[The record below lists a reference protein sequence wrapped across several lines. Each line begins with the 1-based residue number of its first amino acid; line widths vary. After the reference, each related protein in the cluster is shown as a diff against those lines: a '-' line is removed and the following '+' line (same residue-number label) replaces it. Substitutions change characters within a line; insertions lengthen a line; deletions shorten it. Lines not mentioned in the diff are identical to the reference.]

1 MFACPA
7 SVDLFEISVRILPMT
22 TECPCARLQAADRA
36 QLVVLLPVVTLGSLT
51 NLYRAAMVVMMAGAN
66 FVAVRMRPCP
76 HDFHINNTTLTP
88 HTTSLM
94 DCFSLFLLVTGSFLS
109 TCVHMSLISS
119 TAHTCPTTAP
129 IQPIDC
135 CVLTPADPSDG
146 PHPPTGGTP
155 FECGLAL
162 LRAMRDYRS
171 LTGFLVGIKVPECR
185 TAHDAL
191 LWLSLVVRVAGAEW
205 TTPALIRLSG
215 EDLLHE
221 LQRVL
226 SSRDEDYAPDRRH

>member
-1 MFACPA
+1 MPVCTLAGCRSRPACGAPA
-7 SVDLFEISVRILPMT
+7 SGDTGLSHQPLPCCDGGHDGRCQFCSGENEALPSRLSHQQYHTHSSHHLVD
-22 TECPCARLQAADRA
+22 
-36 QLVVLLPVVTLGSLT
+36 G
-51 NLYRAAMVVMMAGAN
+51 
-66 FVAVRMRPCP
+66 
-76 HDFHINNTTLTP
+76 
-88 HTTSLM
+88 
-94 DCFSLFLLVTGSFLS
+94 LFLALLACDWIFFIDVCSYVTHLVDCSHMPDHRSYTAH
-109 TCVHMSLISS
+109 HMSLISS